1 MTQEI
6 IGTGNLVLEVDLSS
20 GKSKV
25 ITISEND
32 RKMYLGGKGLGL
44 KLLEE
49 RLRPGTDPLSE
60 ENILIIMTGVYMN
73 SGVPCSARFAAVTK
87 SPLTGIILSS
97 SCGGPFGKALKTEG
111 YDGIIIKGKAAKP
124 TLLQVGETIDLI
136 DASACWGMDT
146 EQTQKELKD
155 KGCGDALVIG
165 PAGENKVL
173 FANAVSGHRFLGR
186 GGIGAVMGSKNLKAI
201 SAIGGK
207 IKFKAKEPEKLQ
219 ALKKLGTDYINQ
231 NYSTGTAYRNLGT
244 NSHILLCNESKIL
257 PVRNFSSGSHPDA
270 KNISGELYAEKF
282 TRRHRTCKPC
292 TILCGHEG
300 EFNGEKMAIPEYE
313 STGLLGSNLSVFDPV
328 AIAEWNTLCGLLGM
342 DTMTMGSVLGW
353 TMEATEKGLIKS
365 DLSFGKSEN
374 IARTITDTAYRKGLG
389 NELADGT
396 RILSQK
402 YGGTEFAAQV
412 KGMEM
417 AAYDPRGSWGQGLAY
432 STANRG
438 GCHLSAPMF
447 SLEGTLHYLL
457 PHTTMAKVTFTDY
470 FENMFAAVNSMHGC
484 QFTSFAYMLEPF
496 IVKATPKFLLRIVMQ
511 LLPGMALSLMDLTMY
526 SKSYEAITGIK
537 LTQAQMLGTGRRI
550 HVLERLMNT
559 REGISAKDDIL
570 PARFLMEPRLDDTE
584 KHLVPLDKMLRKYYK
599 VKGYDTNGI
608 PEKRTLNKLHI
619 S

>member
-1 MTQEI
+1 MAQEI
-6 IGTGNLVLEVDLSS
+6 IGTSNLVLEVDLSS
-20 GKSKV
+20 GKSQV
-25 ITISEND
+25 ITISEDD
-32 RKMYLGGKGLGL
+32 RKLYLGGKGLGL

-49 RLRPGTDPLSE
+49 RLSPGIDPLSE

-97 SCGGPFGKALKTEG
+97 SCGGPFGRALKTEG
-111 YDGIIIKGKAAKP
+111 YDGIIIKGKAPKP
-124 TLLQVGETIDLI
+124 TVLQIGETIDFA
-136 DASACWGMDT
+136 DASAYWGMDT

-155 KGCGDALVIG
+155 KGFGDALVIG

-186 GGIGAVMGSKNLKAI
+186 GGIGAIMGSKNLKAI
-201 SAIGGK
+201 TAIGNRFK
-207 IKFKAKEPEKLQ
+207 IKAKQPGKLKK
-219 ALKKLGTDYINQ
+219 LKKLGTDYINQ
-231 NYSTGTAYRNLGT
+231 NYVTGKAYRNFGT
-244 NSHILLCNESKIL
+244 NAHILLCNDSQIL

-270 KNISGELYAEKF
+270 KNISGELYADKY
-282 TRRHRTCKPC
+282 TRRHHTCKPC

-300 EFNGEKMAIPEYE
+300 EFDGKRMAIPEYE
-313 STGLLGSNLSVFDPV
+313 TTGLLGSNLSVFDPV
-328 AIAEWNTLCGLLGM
+328 AIAEWNNLCRLLGL
-342 DTMTMGSVLGW
+342 DTITMGGVLGW

-374 IARTITDTAYRKGLG
+374 IARIISDTAYRRGLG

-402 YGGTEFAAQV
+402 YGGSDFAAQV

-438 GCHLSAPMF
+438 GCHLSAPVF

-496 IVKATPKFLLRIVMQ
+496 IVKTTPKFLLRIVMQ
-511 LLPGMALSLMDLTMY
+511 IMPRVALALMDISMY

-537 LTQAQMLGTGRRI
+537 LTQAQMLKTGRRI

-559 REGISAKDDIL
+559 REGISAKDDVL
-570 PARFLMEPRLDDTE
+570 PARFLQEPRLDDPE
-584 KHLVPLDKMLRKYYK
+584 KHLVPLDKMVRKYYK
-599 VKGYDTNGI
+599 VKGYDANGI
-608 PEKRTLNKLHI
+608 PEKRTLNKLQI
-619 S
+619 L

>member
-1 MTQEI
+1 
-6 IGTGNLVLEVDLSS
+6 
-20 GKSKV
+20 
-25 ITISEND
+25 
-32 RKMYLGGKGLGL
+32 
-44 KLLEE
+44 
-49 RLRPGTDPLSE
+49 
-60 ENILIIMTGVYMN
+60 MN

-97 SCGGPFGKALKTEG
+97 SCGGPFGRALKTEG
-111 YDGIIIKGKAAKP
+111 YEGIIIKGRAAKP
-124 TLLQVGETIDLI
+124 TLLHIGETIDLI
-136 DASACWGMDT
+136 DASAYWGMDT

-155 KGCGDALVIG
+155 KGFGDALVIG

-186 GGIGAVMGSKNLKAI
+186 GGIGAIMGSKNLKAI

-207 IKFKAKEPEKLQ
+207 FKLKAKEPEKLQ

-270 KNISGELYAEKF
+270 KNISGELYAKIF

-300 EFNGEKMAIPEYE
+300 EFDGKKMAIPEYE

-328 AIAEWNTLCGLLGM
+328 AIAEWNTLCGLLGL

-365 DLSFGKSEN
+365 DLSFGKAEN

-511 LLPGMALSLMDLTMY
+511 LLPGVALSLMDLTMY
-526 SKSYEAITGIK
+526 SKSFEAITGIK

-570 PARFLMEPRLDDTE
+570 PARFLTEPRLDDTE

-608 PEKRTLNKLHI
+608 PEKRTLNKLQI